1 MRSTSTT
8 TRRFLGEGHPL
19 TRVEESLA
27 TVRNQALVCAAL
39 IAGSPAMLLA
49 GRDAWVAT
57 VASAVVVEAGAGV
70 AFLGLRSL
78 RRQRI
83 HDMIIGGTVPDL
95 EVVGAEVRHL
105 RSDDHRRQLARAL
118 ERALADGERWH
129 EFMPAARPPQGVR
142 NLPAH
147 AAAIRDIARGLR
159 DRDASIR
166 AIVMVER
173 LAAGGYGSA
182 LYEADQAWLGRELTR
197 IRYELEV
204 CPEPSRALRQAA

>member
-27 TVRNQALVCAAL
+27 TVRNQALVCLAL

-57 VASAVVVEAGAGV
+57 VASAVLVEAGAGL
-70 AFLGLRSL
+70 ALLALRSL

-83 HDMIIGGTVPDL
+83 HDMIVAGSVPDL
-95 EVVGAEVRHL
+95 EVVRAEVRRL
-105 RSDDHRRQLARAL
+105 QGDDHRRWLASAL
-118 ERALADGERWH
+118 EKALEDGERWH
-129 EFMPAARPPQGVR
+129 TFMPAARPLQGVR

-147 AAAIRDIARGLR
+147 ASAIREIARCLR
-159 DRDASIR
+159 DHGASVR

-173 LAAGGYGSA
+173 LAAGGYSSA

-197 IRYELEV
+197 IRYELQAR
-204 CPEPSRALRQAA
+204 PELQAPLRHAA